1 MAERRDILGVLEL
14 LRWGVREV
22 PERLDLLGPTEGGS
36 DSSAVLGCAAL
47 HMAEKGLV
55 PPSGVTGQCLILRQ

>member
-22 PERLDLLGPTEGGS
+22 PERLDLRGPTEGGS
-36 DSSAVLGCAAL
+36 DSSVVLGCAAL

-55 PPSGVTGQCLILRQ
+55 PE